1 MSPPF
6 RATNEQERYLF
17 ILTLPKLTFLPN
29 VRLNIHLGAEKLH
42 EHEHFSKANNS

>member
-1 MSPPF
+1 MSPPLPSYK
-6 RATNEQERYLF
+6 RTGTLLIYLF

-42 EHEHFSKANNS
+42 EH

>member
-1 MSPPF
+1 MSPHSELQKVYV
-6 RATNEQERYLF
+6 TNEQERYLF

-42 EHEHFSKANNS
+42 EH

>member
-1 MSPPF
+1 MSLPPL
-6 RATNEQERYLF
+6 RATNEQERYLFIYLF

-42 EHEHFSKANNS
+42 EH